1 MSRLSW
7 CPMNPAIEIE
17 ERVRY
22 SETDQMGVA
31 HNKSYFEWFEI
42 GRTEF
47 CRQRG
52 VSYKEIEAQGAYLA
66 VVEAFC
72 KYRRPLRYDEVFT
85 IRVSLREITPKKT
98 VFDYELLTREG
109 RNLIASGYTV
119 HIVTN
124 TKGEVSTMPE
134 QVLKK
139 IGGEKVRRERVRS
152 DNPSS

>member
-1 MSRLSW
+1 MG
-7 CPMNPAIEIE
+7 PPVEIE

-47 CRQRG
+47 CRRKEIP
-52 VSYKEIEAQGAYLA
+52 YREIEAQGFYLV

-72 KYRRPLRYDEVFT
+72 KYRKPLRYDQTFI
-85 IRVSLREITPKKT
+85 IRVTLREATSKKV
-98 VFDYELLTREG
+98 VFDYEILTKED
-109 RNLIASGYTV
+109 RNLLASGYTV

-124 TKGEVSTMPE
+124 ARGEVSPLPTP
-134 QVLKK
+134 VLDR
-139 IGGEKVRRERVRS
+139 IS
-152 DNPSS
+152 AA